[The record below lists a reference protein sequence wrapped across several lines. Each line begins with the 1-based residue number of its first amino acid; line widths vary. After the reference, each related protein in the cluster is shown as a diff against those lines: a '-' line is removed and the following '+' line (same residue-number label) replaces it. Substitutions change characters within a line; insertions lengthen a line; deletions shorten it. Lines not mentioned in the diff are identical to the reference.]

1 MDDFHDLVIAWGRHP
16 DLAALGADGS
26 VDGVY
31 LCLLAPLD
39 VLEHA
44 CLEKGVLLYSERN
57 DEEGD
62 GFLERIA
69 VVEQFHDVLAL
80 YRLNLDSRCV
90 TDIDALLDEPL
101 DNAA

>member
-1 MDDFHDLVIAWGRHP
+1 MDDFHHLVVARSRHA
-16 DLAALGADGS
+16 DLASLCADGS

-31 LCLLAPLD
+31 LCLLATLD

-62 GFLERIA
+62 GFFEQIA
-69 VVEQFHDVLAL
+69 VVEQLHDVLAL